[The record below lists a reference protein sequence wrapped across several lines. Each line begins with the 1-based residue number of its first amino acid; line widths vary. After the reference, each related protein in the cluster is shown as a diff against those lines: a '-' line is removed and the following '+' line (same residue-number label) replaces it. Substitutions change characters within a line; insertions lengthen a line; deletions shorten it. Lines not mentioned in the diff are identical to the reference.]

1 MAKVAMK
8 QIEIAAV
15 LEDSQQIMDLLQR
28 RGIVQI
34 EDCREIDGLN
44 KLNVSQSVSQFD
56 RFLETA
62 KAAKELLL
70 KYSSEEKKSMLA
82 GFAPRR
88 QITAAEFIEKS
99 NEADVLLNKCYEI
112 NDLGKRIS
120 EDKANA
126 VRNETLAENIAPW
139 IKLDIPMNF
148 TGTEFSQEF
157 IGYFPFSINK
167 DELMIKLAEE
177 VPEAD
182 DIEIEIVYSDDT
194 QTCAVV
200 FCLKENGEKVE
211 RALRSQGFVKPTDVS
226 PHLPKEQYDAYLSE
240 KDRLLDDI
248 KVCEQ
253 KLSQLSEYIPK
264 IDFLIDYFSVRSE
277 KYDAIGK
284 LGVSDRVFILEG
296 YIPAKYGDKLKN
308 EIEEK
313 FTAAVS
319 VSDTEPEDE
328 NEPVL
333 LKNNSFAAPV
343 EPITEMYSLP
353 SKKDIDPNGI
363 MSFFYYVFFGMM
375 FSDAGYGLLMVI
387 ATAFVILK
395 YKPER
400 QKKNTMLMYMYC
412 GISTM
417 FWGIMYGSFFGDII
431 NVIRTNFLGLD
442 SIRLYLWKDPQGNDL
457 MSVMV
462 YCFLFGLIHLFVG
475 VAIKGYMLWRDGDKF
490 GAFCETVP
498 IFLAVG
504 GSGPICA
511 GMLVTI
517 PDSVTNICKY
527 LAIVGVVLII
537 LTGGRSSKS
546 IGGKIGGGL
555 YAFYN
560 VVSGYLSD
568 ILSYSR
574 LLALGLVTGIIGNV
588 INMMG
593 TLPES
598 KITKAVLLIVVFA
611 IGHTI
616 NFGINI
622 IGAYVHTNRLQYVEF
637 FSRFY
642 EGGGKKFRPFKAN
655 TKTLRFKEEITNG

>member
-284 LGVSDRVFILEG
+284 LGISDRVFIFEG

-319 VSDTEPEDE
+319 VSDTETEDE

-363 MSFFYYVFFGMM
+363 MAFFYYVFFGMM

-442 SIRLYLWKDPQGNDL
+442 STRLYLWKDPQGNDL

-504 GSGPICA
+504 GSGPICT

>member
-148 TGTEFSQEF
+148 TGSEFSQEF

-363 MSFFYYVFFGMM
+363 MAFFYYVFFGMM

-442 SIRLYLWKDPQGNDL
+442 STRLYLWKDPQGNDL

>member
-8 QIEIAAV
+8 RIEIAAV
-15 LEDSQQIMDLLQR
+15 LEDSQQIIDLLQR

-34 EDCREIDGLN
+34 ETCREISGIGKMD
-44 KLNVSQSVSQFD
+44 VSHSVVQFE
-56 RFLETA
+56 RFLDTA
-62 KAAKELLL
+62 EAARELIM
-70 KYSSEEKKSMLA
+70 KYTDAKKSLLDS
-82 GFAPRR
+82 FNPRR
-88 QITAAEFIEKS
+88 EITAAEFIEKS
-99 NEADVLLNKCYEI
+99 READSILNTCYKI
-112 NDLGKRIS
+112 IDIGKRIS
-120 EDKANA
+120 DDKAN
-126 VRNETLAENIAPW
+126 VIRCETLAESLAPW
-139 IKLDIPMNF
+139 IKLDIPMDF
-148 TGTEFSQEF
+148 TGTEYSDVY
-157 IGYFPFSINK
+157 IGYFPFLISETEIR
-167 DELMIKLAEE
+167 EKLASA

-182 DIEIEIVYSDDT
+182 DAEVETVYSDDS
-194 QTCAVV
+194 QTCIAV
-200 FCLKENGEKVE
+200 FCLKENGDKVE
-211 RALRSQGFVKPTDVS
+211 RALRAEGFTKPSDIFSQ
-226 PHLPKEQYDAYLSE
+226 LPKERYDSYMSE
-240 KDRLLDDI
+240 KERLVNEI
-248 KVCEQ
+248 KENEE
-253 KLSQLSEYIPK
+253 KLSQMGNYLPK
-264 IDFLIDYFSVRSE
+264 IDFLIDYFSVRSD
-277 KYDAIGK
+277 KYEVIGK
-284 LGVSDRVFILEG
+284 LGVSERVFVLDG
-296 YIPAKYGDKLKN
+296 YIPAKYCEKLAC
-308 EIEEK
+308 EIEDR
-313 FTAAVS
+313 FVAS
-319 VSDTEPEDE
+319 VSIEDIDADDE

-333 LKNNSFAAPV
+333 LKNNGFAAPV

-353 SKKDIDPNGI
+353 SKRDIDPNGI
-363 MSFFYYVFFGMM
+363 MAFFYYVFFGMM

-442 SIRLYLWKDPQGNDL
+442 AARLYLWKDPQGDDL

-462 YCFLFGLIHLFVG
+462 YCFLFGLVHLFVG
-475 VAIKGYMLWRDGDKF
+475 VAIKGYMLWRDGDRF
-490 GAFCETVP
+490 GAFSETLPV
-498 IFLAVG
+498 FLAVG
-504 GSGPICA
+504 GAAPICA
-511 GMLVTI
+511 GMLVEI
-517 PDSVTNICKY
+517 PESVTSVCKY
-527 LAIVGVVLII
+527 LAIVGAVLIV

-598 KITKAVLLIVVFA
+598 KFTKALLLIVVFA
-611 IGHTI
+611 IGHTV

-655 TKTLRFKEEITNG
+655 TKSLKFKEEISNG

>member
-15 LEDSQQIMDLLQR
+15 LEDSQQIVDLLQR

-34 EDCREIDGLN
+34 EECREIDGLY
-44 KLNVSQSVSQFD
+44 KMDVSHSVSQFG

-62 KAAKELLL
+62 QSAKELLL
-70 KYSSEEKKSMLA
+70 KYCNEKKSMLDS
-82 GFAPRR
+82 FSPRR
-88 QITAAEFIEKS
+88 QVTAAEFIEKS
-99 NEADVLLNKCYEI
+99 DEADALLNKCYEI
-112 NDLGKRIS
+112 NDLGKKIS
-120 EDKANA
+120 EDKAA
-126 VRNETLAENIAPW
+126 IIRNETLAENIAPW
-139 IKLDIPMNF
+139 IKLDVPMNF
-148 TGTEFSQEF
+148 TGTEFSSAF
-157 IGYFPFSINK
+157 IGYFPFSVTK
-167 DELMIKLAEE
+167 DELLIKFAEA

-182 DIEIEIVYSDDT
+182 DIEIEIVFSDEA
-194 QTCAVV
+194 QTCVVV
-200 FCLKENGEKVE
+200 FCLKENGEKIE
-211 RALRSQGFVKPTDVS
+211 RALRAEGFVKPSDMS
-226 PHLPKEQYDAYLSE
+226 SRLPKEQYEAYLTE
-240 KDRLLDDI
+240 KERLLKEID
-248 KVCEQ
+248 KCEAN
-253 KLSQLSEYIPK
+253 LSQMGEFVSK
-264 IDFLIDYFSVRSE
+264 IDFLIDYFSIRAD
-277 KYDAIGK
+277 KYEVIGK

-296 YIPAKYGDKLKN
+296 YVPAKYGEKLTK

-319 VSDTEPEDE
+319 ITDTAEDDE

-363 MSFFYYVFFGMM
+363 MAFFYYVFFGMM

-395 YKPER
+395 YKPEH

-490 GAFCETVP
+490 GAFSETVP

-504 GSGPICA
+504 GAGPICA
-511 GMLVTI
+511 GMLVEI
-517 PDSVTNICKY
+517 PDSVTGVCKY

-598 KITKAVLLIVVFA
+598 KITKALLLLVVFA

>member
-8 QIEIAAV
+8 QIEIVAV
-15 LEDSQQIMDLLQR
+15 LEDSQQIVDLLQR

-34 EDCREIDGLN
+34 EEYREIDGLY
-44 KLNVSQSVSQFD
+44 KMDVSHSVSQFG

-62 KAAKELLL
+62 REAKELLS
-70 KYSSEEKKSMLA
+70 KYSSEKKSMLDS
-82 GFAPRR
+82 FAPRR
-88 QITAAEFIEKS
+88 QVTAAEFIEKS
-99 NEADVLLNKCYEI
+99 SEADALLSKCYEI
-112 NDLGKRIS
+112 NGLGKKIS
-120 EDKANA
+120 DDRAA
-126 VRNETLAENIAPW
+126 IVRNETMAENMAPW
-139 IKLDIPMNF
+139 INLDIPMNF
-148 TGTEFSQEF
+148 TGTEFSSAF
-157 IGYFPFSINK
+157 IGYFPFSVTK
-167 DELMIKLAEE
+167 DELMCKLAKA
-177 VPEAD
+177 VPEAED
-182 DIEIEIVYSDDT
+182 AEIEIVSADET
-194 QTCAVV
+194 QTCVVV
-200 FCLKENGEKVE
+200 FCLKENGETVE
-211 RALRSQGFVKPTDVS
+211 RALRSEGFVKPTDM
-226 PHLPKEQYDAYLSE
+226 PPRPAKEQYEGYMAEKERLLKEIEECEKELSE
-240 KDRLLDDI
+240 MGDFI
-248 KVCEQ
+248 
-253 KLSQLSEYIPK
+253 SK
-264 IDFLIDYFSVRSE
+264 IDFLIDYFSIRSE

-284 LGVSDRVFILEG
+284 LGVSDRVFVLEG
-296 YIPAKYGDKLKN
+296 YVPAKQGEKLRK
-308 EIEEK
+308 EIEDK

-319 VSDTEPEDE
+319 ITDIAEDDE

-343 EPITEMYSLP
+343 EPITEMYAMP

-363 MSFFYYVFFGMM
+363 MAFFYYVFFGMM

-417 FWGIMYGSFFGDII
+417 FWGFMYGSFFGDII

-504 GSGPICA
+504 GAGPICA
-511 GMLVTI
+511 GMLVDI
-517 PDSVTNICKY
+517 PESVTGVCKY

-555 YAFYN
+555 YSFYN

-593 TLPES
+593 TLPQN
-598 KITKAVLLIVVFA
+598 KITKALLLIVVFA

-642 EGGGKKFRPFKAN
+642 EGGGKKFRPFKAD

>member
-284 LGVSDRVFILEG
+284 LGISDRVFIFEG

-319 VSDTEPEDE
+319 VSDTETEDE

-363 MSFFYYVFFGMM
+363 MAFFYYVFFGMM

-442 SIRLYLWKDPQGNDL
+442 STRLYLWKDPQGNDL

-504 GSGPICA
+504 GSGPICT

-655 TKTLRFKEEITNG
+655 TKTLRFKEEITNE

>member
-1 MAKVAMK
+1 MAKVAME

-15 LEDSQQIMDLLQR
+15 LEDSQRIMDLLQR

-264 IDFLIDYFSVRSE
+264 IDFLIDYFSIRSE

-363 MSFFYYVFFGMM
+363 MAFFYYVFFGMM

>member
-363 MSFFYYVFFGMM
+363 MAFFYYVFFGMM

-517 PDSVTNICKY
+517 PNSVTNICKY

>member
-34 EDCREIDGLN
+34 KDCREIDGLN

-226 PHLPKEQYDAYLSE
+226 PHLPKEQYEIYLAE

-248 KVCEQ
+248 KACEQ

-284 LGVSDRVFILEG
+284 LGVSDRVFILDG

-363 MSFFYYVFFGMM
+363 MAFFYYVFFGMM

-475 VAIKGYMLWRDGDKF
+475 VAIKGYMLWRDEDKF

-504 GSGPICA
+504 GAGPICA

-517 PDSVTNICKY
+517 PDSVTNVCKY
-527 LAIVGVVLII
+527 LAVVGVVLII

>member
-15 LEDSQQIMDLLQR
+15 LEDSQQIVDLLQR

-34 EDCREIDGLN
+34 EEYREIDGIY
-44 KLNVSQSVSQFD
+44 KMDVSHSVSQLG

-62 KAAKELLL
+62 QSAKELLL
-70 KYSSEEKKSMLA
+70 KYSAEKKSMLDS
-82 GFAPRR
+82 FAPRR

-99 NEADVLLNKCYEI
+99 GEADALLSKCYEI
-112 NDLGKRIS
+112 NGLGKKIS
-120 EDKANA
+120 ESRAA
-126 VRNETLAENIAPW
+126 IVRSETLAENIAPW
-139 IKLDIPMNF
+139 VNLDIPMNF
-148 TGTEFSQEF
+148 TGTEFSSAF
-157 IGYFPFSINK
+157 IGYFPFSVTE
-167 DELMIKLAEE
+167 DEIRLKLAQA
-177 VPEAD
+177 VPEAED
-182 DIEIEIVYSDDT
+182 AEIEIVSCDET
-194 QTCAVV
+194 QTCAVI

-211 RALRSQGFVKPTDVS
+211 RALRAEGFVKPADMPS
-226 PHLPKEQYDAYLSE
+226 RLPREQYEAYLEEKEKLLRDISE
-240 KDRLLDDI
+240 Y
-248 KVCEQ
+248 ES
-253 KLSQLSEYIPK
+253 KLSQMGDFTAK
-264 IDFLIDYFSVRSE
+264 IDFLTDYFSIRSE
-277 KYDAIGK
+277 KYDVIGK
-284 LGVSDRVFILEG
+284 LGMSDRVFVLEG
-296 YIPAKYGDKLKN
+296 YVPAKYGDKLKK

-319 VSDTEPEDE
+319 VEDVAQDDE

-333 LKNNSFAAPV
+333 LENNSFAAPV

-353 SKKDIDPNGI
+353 SKRDIDPNGI
-363 MSFFYYVFFGMM
+363 MAFFYYVFFGMM

-417 FWGIMYGSFFGDII
+417 FWGFMYGSFFGDII

-442 SIRLYLWKDPQGNDL
+442 SIRLYLWKDPQGDDL

-475 VAIKGYMLWRDGDKF
+475 VAIKGYMLWRDGDKC
-490 GAFCETVP
+490 GALCETVP

-504 GSGPICA
+504 GAGPICA
-511 GMLVTI
+511 GMLVEI
-517 PDSVTNICKY
+517 PDSVTGVCKY
-527 LAIVGVVLII
+527 MAIAGVVLII

-546 IGGKIGGGL
+546 IAGKIGGGL

-593 TLPES
+593 TLPQN
-598 KITKAVLLIVVFA
+598 KITKALLLIVVFA

-642 EGGGKKFRPFKAN
+642 EGGGKKFRPFKAD

>member
-226 PHLPKEQYDAYLSE
+226 PHLPKEQYEVYLAE

-248 KVCEQ
+248 KACEQ

-284 LGVSDRVFILEG
+284 LGISDRVFILEG

-363 MSFFYYVFFGMM
+363 MAFFYYVFFGMM

-431 NVIRTNFLGLD
+431 NVIRINFLGLD